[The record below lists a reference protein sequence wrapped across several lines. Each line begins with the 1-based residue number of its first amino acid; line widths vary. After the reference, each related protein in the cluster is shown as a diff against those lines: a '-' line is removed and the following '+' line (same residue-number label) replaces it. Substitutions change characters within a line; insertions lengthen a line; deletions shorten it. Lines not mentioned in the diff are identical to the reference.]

1 MNVADS
7 EKSGRNLN
15 LKLIDYDEDRSD
27 EDEIVGGKV
36 SERRVN
42 IIRKL
47 PDPSSYCGD
56 GTLDDTAQ
64 SVLGCLSDRYL
75 IWHRTASI
83 FPVFAR
89 LLC

>member
-42 IIRKL
+42 IIRN
-47 PDPSSYCGD
+47 
-56 GTLDDTAQ
+56 
-64 SVLGCLSDRYL
+64 
-75 IWHRTASI
+75 
-83 FPVFAR
+83 FPR
-89 LLC
+89 L